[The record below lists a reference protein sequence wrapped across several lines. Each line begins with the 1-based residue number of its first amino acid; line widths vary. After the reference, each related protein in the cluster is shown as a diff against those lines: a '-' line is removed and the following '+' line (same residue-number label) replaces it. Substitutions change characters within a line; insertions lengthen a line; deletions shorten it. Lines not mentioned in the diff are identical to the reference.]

1 VIYQVVTEPQP
12 FPERAVNLA
21 EVDVVRTAGAERWHT
36 LYQELT
42 LCVWVVFP
50 VDVPDALQRLH
61 DCGPMLVSRA
71 NQDIDDR
78 FCGYTRNGST
88 TKMLDDQWHG
98 CVHAMPNGTSLV
110 YELVSPARVV
120 GLNRDGIF
128 RTITPSTFFVPRDTS
143 DITSTAPG
151 HNDFRWVG

>member
-1 VIYQVVTEPQP
+1 MGGCEATLEVCIRHAVFGVIYQVVTEQQP
-12 FPERAVNLA
+12 FPERAANLA

-78 FCGYTRNGST
+78 VMVSSARLLHRPFSSRVIIRYHLHST
-88 TKMLDDQWHG
+88 W
-98 CVHAMPNGTSLV
+98 
-110 YELVSPARVV
+110 
-120 GLNRDGIF
+120 I
-128 RTITPSTFFVPRDTS
+128 
-143 DITSTAPG
+143 
-151 HNDFRWVG
+151 

>member
-1 VIYQVVTEPQP
+1 MLHDHHDGRRRGDSWVRIRHAVFGMVYQVVTEQQP
-12 FPERAVNLA
+12 FPERAANLA
-21 EVDVVRTAGAERWHT
+21 EVDMLRTTGAERGHT

-78 FCGYTRNGST
+78 FCGYTRKGST
-88 TKMLDDQWHG
+88 TKM
-98 CVHAMPNGTSLV
+98 
-110 YELVSPARVV
+110 
-120 GLNRDGIF
+120 
-128 RTITPSTFFVPRDTS
+128 
-143 DITSTAPG
+143 
-151 HNDFRWVG
+151 